1 MDDKELQEK
10 YLQLQLLQAQL
21 EEYQKEV
28 EAIRSKLEEVEY
40 LRESLKEFDN
50 KQKQNSYSIIGK
62 GIFVE
67 SDLKKDTEFLVN
79 VGANILVK
87 KDTKDVLKMLEEQQS
102 QLGAI
107 NAGLT
112 LNTQH
117 LQAKALE
124 IQKELQSAL
133 SKSEK

>member
-62 GIFVE
+62 GIFRVFI
-67 SDLKKDTEFLVN
+67 TVI
-79 VGANILVK
+79 G
-87 KDTKDVLKMLEEQQS
+87 M
-102 QLGAI
+102 
-107 NAGLT
+107 
-112 LNTQH
+112 
-117 LQAKALE
+117 
-124 IQKELQSAL
+124 
-133 SKSEK
+133 